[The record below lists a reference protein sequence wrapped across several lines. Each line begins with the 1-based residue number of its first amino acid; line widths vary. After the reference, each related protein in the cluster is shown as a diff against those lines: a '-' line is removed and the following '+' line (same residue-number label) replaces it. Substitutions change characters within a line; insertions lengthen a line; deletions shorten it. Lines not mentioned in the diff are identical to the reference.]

1 MKRFTIVHFVKLI
14 KVLFAAAVV
23 LLVVHVLNNAR
34 TIGTIRRTKIT
45 SQIGSDDLATLT
57 PDGSRVLILREHEE
71 HGAHEESLT
80 FAIEFYDAKRAAL
93 LSTTALP
100 RMAISATPE
109 VWQSSSPSKLTYCNQ
124 GRYLMAY
131 LGPGAIAVFDSETL
145 QVHSILSFPVDQE
158 QHDQQLILSGAC
170 SKNAAYAVF
179 QLQGRLT
186 GGITKVFSLD
196 SGKQI
201 GEISEDLHGGV
212 PTSLE
217 VSSAG
222 SNIAVLTVKRDPAD
236 LLRLQDSE
244 VLILD
249 LKTSRLVKRIDMGQ
263 PETEV
268 IFAGEDTVAVAGDNP
283 RSDSSSS
290 SVRLINIHSGLL
302 VRNLSTFGLLVGTPI
317 SVSSDGLRLLAYS
330 GAETYNNGLRHITS
344 ARFSVW
350 NTDTGVLIVESAAFP
365 ILKTG
370 AEDSLFGNLMPWR
383 RTESWRPSLE
393 LSQEGN
399 AVLVSQM
406 AEPVT
411 VYTFDK
417 VAH

>member
-1 MKRFTIVHFVKLI
+1 
-14 KVLFAAAVV
+14 
-23 LLVVHVLNNAR
+23 
-34 TIGTIRRTKIT
+34 
-45 SQIGSDDLATLT
+45 
-57 PDGSRVLILREHEE
+57 
-71 HGAHEESLT
+71 
-80 FAIEFYDAKRAAL
+80 
-93 LSTTALP
+93 
-100 RMAISATPE
+100 
-109 VWQSSSPSKLTYCNQ
+109 
-124 GRYLMAY
+124 
-131 LGPGAIAVFDSETL
+131 
-145 QVHSILSFPVDQE
+145 
-158 QHDQQLILSGAC
+158 
-170 SKNAAYAVF
+170 
-179 QLQGRLT
+179 
-186 GGITKVFSLD
+186 
-196 SGKQI
+196 
-201 GEISEDLHGGV
+201 
-212 PTSLE
+212 
-217 VSSAG
+217 
-222 SNIAVLTVKRDPAD
+222 
-236 LLRLQDSE
+236 
-244 VLILD
+244 
-249 LKTSRLVKRIDMGQ
+249 MGQ
-263 PETEV
+263 PKTEV
-268 IFAGEDTVAVAGDNP
+268 LFAGEDTVAVAGDNP
-283 RSDSSSS
+283 RSESSSS